1 MSSIKTVCAAAVSIV
16 ATLTVVSCSSS
27 GSGNNSTS
35 GATAGPSTSSTPPPP
50 STEGA
55 TSGAGTSGTPAAGSL
70 SGNWTGSYHGA
81 FDGTF
86 TLHWTQTGPALVG
99 NINLS
104 TAGTVPLRGTVTN
117 GQINFGTVGSTV
129 ITYTGSVS
137 GDSMS
142 GSYQIAGGTGGTG
155 SWSAHRS

>member
-1 MSSIKTVCAAAVSIV
+1 MLSIKSVSAAGVAVV

-27 GSGNNSTS
+27 GSGNESTS
-35 GATAGPSTSSTPPPP
+35 SAAAGPSTSSSAPPP

-55 TSGAGTSGTPAAGSL
+55 TSTGPPAAGSL
-70 SGNWTGSYHGA
+70 TGNWTGSYHGA

-99 NINLS
+99 TINLS
-104 TAGTVPLRGTVTN
+104 TAGTVPLRGTVTD

-142 GSYQIAGGTGGTG
+142 GDYQVAGGTGGTG